1 MMSINGKVSRSLG
14 QIVMTPGARARLKGE
29 EVTAAL
35 IRHIRGDNG
44 ELDEYAGR
52 EPEHSALNGCRCL
65 SVYRDRNGGRFWII
79 TEADRS
85 FTTVLLPDDF

>member
-1 MMSINGKVSRSLG
+1 MLSINGKVSRSLG
-14 QIVMTPGARARLKGE
+14 QIVMTPGARARLNGE

-52 EPEHSALNGCRCL
+52 EPERSALTDCRRL
-65 SVYRDRNGGRFWII
+65 SVYRDRHGGRFWII
-79 TEADRS
+79 TDADRS
-85 FTTVLLPDDF
+85 FTTVLLPEDF